1 MPPQLQSW
9 RLVQSKLASRIAF
22 SFILIILITLSGCG
36 YLREQSYQ
44 RLDKKHAE
52 QVDQALAWFQES
64 GQFLQVGSFEE
75 AIAKA
80 KLVQEALSEA
90 IKLGQDALD
99 LANEIYDEW
108 TTTFLRQRG
117 ELEETYLAMAKLVEN
132 TAVALKEGDQAK
144 AKQSLQAIE
153 ELKQKADA
161 LLQEV
166 ETLQKLRDEA
176 SKLLVPRLDFPAN
189 FGQQPKLIPTP

>member
-176 SKLLVPRLDFPAN
+176 SKMLVPRLDFPAN